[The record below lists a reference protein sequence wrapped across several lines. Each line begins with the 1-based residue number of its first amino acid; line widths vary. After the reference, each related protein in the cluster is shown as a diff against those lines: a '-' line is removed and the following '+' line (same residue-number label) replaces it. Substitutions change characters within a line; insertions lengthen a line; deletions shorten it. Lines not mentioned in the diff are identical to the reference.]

1 VDALSDMDAI
11 AADLPLGLVA
21 GRNDDRGSVGD
32 RAALGSDARLDPI
45 AVERLRP
52 LVDAKRM
59 GRVDEGNAEP
69 ALSGARQIR
78 GIGEM
83 GVNDIGPL
91 RKLRDMVAKGLNQ
104 VRKFRVECLFLQIRS
119 IRGSEAMNYYP
130 RHDRFVTASMRISE
144 FGVLEK
150 ARDDDDL
157 IDVWQRDLMH
167 RRFQNVRDMTAG
179 VARHTKRNRRRFQT
193 AA

>member
-1 VDALSDMDAI
+1 
-11 AADLPLGLVA
+11 
-21 GRNDDRGSVGD
+21 
-32 RAALGSDARLDPI
+32 
-45 AVERLRP
+45 
-52 LVDAKRM
+52 
-59 GRVDEGNAEP
+59 
-69 ALSGARQIR
+69 
-78 GIGEM
+78 
-83 GVNDIGPL
+83 
-91 RKLRDMVAKGLNQ
+91 
-104 VRKFRVECLFLQIRS
+104 
-119 IRGSEAMNYYP
+119 MNYYS